1 MVKSLTG
8 AIRGVPAPQPIQVTM
23 EDVGSERVMRYVTTA
38 GRARAEASLVPGNT
52 GFVERFVAQATGV
65 SATSGRPT
73 AAGRAL
79 FELLW
84 PDRIKEMSREDRNV
98 RLVLDQRTAAFP
110 WELLD
115 DRRPWLEAGDAA
127 DGKRP
132 KPAAARAGLI
142 RQLVQ
147 TQFREKVVAAVD
159 RRRALVVGD
168 PRAEPQEGFPPLPGA
183 EEESFSVAERL
194 SGAGYQVTHLHGE
207 KVSPEQVVSALF
219 EQAWNVVHIAAHGVF
234 DYRVRA
240 SDGTTRRETG
250 VVLGGGLFLGPS
262 ILDQLPVVP
271 AIVFVNCCHLGHID
285 AATEATNA
293 AQIGKRPDLAASV
306 AVQLVRMGVRGVL
319 AAGWPVD
326 DINAGRFAGV
336 FYDAMLR
343 GGRFGE
349 AVLAARQAIYRE
361 GSADTTWGA
370 YQCYGDPDWRLM
382 EDGRPAAADARLLM
396 PSLAEA
402 VAMAERIRESAQVG
416 LNCDPAGLR
425 AELDALNQARRRNT
439 QLDKPQLQAALA
451 EAYGELGSLQKAV
464 RYYER
469 AIVAKQAAVSLKA
482 IEQHANLKARLAARR
497 APPTA
502 AKEQRGQS
510 VRAIGEALDALDKL
524 IALAGPT
531 VERLNLKGSAYKRL
545 AVVEHAAGR
554 KAALENMRMWYGKAH
569 ELGAE
574 EGDPGYYSQL
584 MVITAEILEQH
595 AEGASADAARRSRL
609 RRIASSQRK
618 GPDFGRLLGRRCG
631 RRRAPAGGDRRRRD
645 QRQGRGRDRQ
655 GLPGALAPRW
665 LAAEAEFSYRAAGI
679 PGGHA
684 AGGSRGDGECTPGAD
699 RILGSDPRPD
709 RKAALTIPAAAR
721 HLADLHTRK
730 SGYIPAS

>member
-1 MVKSLTG
+1 MLGG
-8 AIRGVPAPQPIQVTM
+8 ASFRPGGHGCAQADLPGGQRRTDLGGLPVL
-23 EDVGSERVMRYVTTA
+23 R
-38 GRARAEASLVPGNT
+38 RARL
-52 GFVERFVAQATGV
+52 
-65 SATSGRPT
+65 
-73 AAGRAL
+73 AAGRGQA
-79 FELLW
+79 
-84 PDRIKEMSREDRNV
+84 PGSGGRAPVD
-98 RLVLDQRTAAFP
+98 AFA
-110 WELLD
+110 
-115 DRRPWLEAGDAA
+115 RRGGGE
-127 DGKRP
+127 
-132 KPAAARAGLI
+132 
-142 RQLVQ
+142 
-147 TQFREKVVAAVD
+147 
-159 RRRALVVGD
+159 
-168 PRAEPQEGFPPLPGA
+168 A
-183 EEESFSVAERL
+183 EE
-194 SGAGYQVTHLHGE
+194 
-207 KVSPEQVVSALF
+207 
-219 EQAWNVVHIAAHGVF
+219 IA
-234 DYRVRA
+234 
-240 SDGTTRRETG
+240 
-250 VVLGGGLFLGPS
+250 
-262 ILDQLPVVP
+262 
-271 AIVFVNCCHLGHID
+271 
-285 AATEATNA
+285 
-293 AQIGKRPDLAASV
+293 
-306 AVQLVRMGVRGVL
+306 
-319 AAGWPVD
+319 
-326 DINAGRFAGV
+326 
-336 FYDAMLR
+336 
-343 GGRFGE
+343 
-349 AVLAARQAIYRE
+349 
-361 GSADTTWGA
+361 
-370 YQCYGDPDWRLM
+370 
-382 EDGRPAAADARLLM
+382 
-396 PSLAEA
+396 
-402 VAMAERIRESAQVG
+402 ESAQVG
-416 LNCDPAGLR
+416 LNRDPAGLR

-510 VRAIGEALDALDKL
+510 LRAIGEALDALDKL

-609 RRIASSQRK
+609 RRIVSSQRK
-618 GPDFGRLLGRRCG
+618 GPDFGRLLGRRRG
-631 RRRAPAGGDRRRRD
+631 RRRAPTGGDRRRRD
-645 QRQGRGRDRQ
+645 ERQGRGRDRQ

-709 RKAALTIPAAAR
+709 RKAALTTPAAAR
-721 HLADLHTRK
+721 HLADLHYSQKRVYTRFMSSQCYCALLRGAARK
-730 SGYIPAS
+730 VTAMYDDALTPVGVTLAQFRLLRLIERAPGPLSLTELGRVAELDRSTMGRNVRLLQRKDLVRIAPGGDQREATVSLEEAGRQALRDATPLWSDAQRRIETVLGTDTARQLQILLQSL